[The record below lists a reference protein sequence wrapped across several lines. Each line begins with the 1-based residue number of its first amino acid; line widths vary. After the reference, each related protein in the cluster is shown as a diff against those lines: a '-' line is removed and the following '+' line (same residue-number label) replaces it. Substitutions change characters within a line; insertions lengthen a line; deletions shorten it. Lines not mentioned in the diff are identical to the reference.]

1 MAFTK
6 STDPQADA
14 ELGQSI
20 AEAASAAVQEARERH
35 RKNGIPMAS
44 WRNGKVVWLD
54 PVTLQEVETPEFAK
68 SLDQSSGS
76 NSEK

>member
-6 STDPQADA
+6 STDPHADA

-44 WRNGKVVWLD
+44 WKNGRVVWLD
-54 PVTLQEVETPEFAK
+54 PVTLQEVETPEFAQ
-68 SLDQSSGS
+68 SLNQSPES
-76 NSEK
+76 KPDK